1 MCLHPPSQ
9 VTLPVY
15 FWATAISLFKIAL
28 YTWVGG
34 RIHSFSHHAANV
46 VDGTLPPDEA
56 EADHVARLWTF
67 GGIALCL
74 GIFVY
79 LSIVARRAVDEE
91 LDGEEEEG
99 VILSVVPA
107 YVAPHSK
114 QLYFQ

>member
-34 RIHSFSHHAANV
+34 RIHSFSHNATNV

-99 VILSVVPA
+99 VYRECLGSLV
-107 YVAPHSK
+107 
-114 QLYFQ
+114 